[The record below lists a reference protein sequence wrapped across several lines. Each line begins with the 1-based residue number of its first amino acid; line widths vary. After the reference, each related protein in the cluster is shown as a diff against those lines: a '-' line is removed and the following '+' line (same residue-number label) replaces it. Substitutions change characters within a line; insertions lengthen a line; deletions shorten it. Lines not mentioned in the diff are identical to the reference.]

1 MLAFAERLPG
11 GQGYRLLL
19 DSLGTEDLTEERLN
33 QAIEA
38 LVRRHPEQYLL
49 WGYNR
54 YKKVS
59 SRRSRGTYVSR
70 RERR

>member
-1 MLAFAERLPG
+1 
-11 GQGYRLLL
+11 LLL

-54 YKKVS
+54 YKKAS
-59 SRRSRGTYVSR
+59 SRRNRGTYVSR
-70 RERR
+70 RKR

>member
-1 MLAFAERLPG
+1 MTLPKRLQSASGAAVILAFAERLPDG
-11 GQGYRLLL
+11 LGYRLLL

-49 WGYNR
+49 WG
-54 YKKVS
+54 
-59 SRRSRGTYVSR
+59 
-70 RERR
+70 